1 MKNEYKGDRKKEG
14 SSKMISDK
22 YLIRKIIKKGSSAAA
37 DELVRRYYD
46 ELYLF
51 LYRQIGN
58 KEDSLD
64 MTQDVFI
71 AALDNLMTYN
81 ARRASFKTWLFRIGT
96 YKVIDSRRKKQL
108 LYEELD
114 DNQWL
119 EEVEIDEKLLEKEM
133 LENVNRYVATFRPEI
148 QEVFRLRVYGG
159 LSFKEISELLL
170 EKEEKVKAQYYRLIT
185 KIRKEFRDEA

>member
-133 LENVNRYVATFRPEI
+133 LETVNRYVATFRPEI
-148 QEVFRLRVYGG
+148 QEVFRLRIYGG
-159 LSFKEISELLL
+159 LSFKEISELLV

>member
-1 MKNEYKGDRKKEG
+1 
-14 SSKMISDK
+14 MISDK

-37 DELVRRYYD
+37 DELIRRYYD

-133 LENVNRYVATFRPEI
+133 LETVNRYVATFRPEI

-159 LSFKEISELLL
+159 LSFKEISELLV

-185 KIRKEFRDEA
+185 KIRKEFKDEA